1 MTRKYVSTL
10 KLSRGKYITSEISNQ
25 KMSHMQDVLYSFM
38 LPILK
43 KKPKK
48 QQQQK
53 LKQKRKQYNL
63 KCQPFGD
70 IFRRV
75 VAPNLKFSV
84 KEISFYPILKY
95 SYG

>member
-43 KKPKK
+43 KKTQKTTTTKTQAKK
-48 QQQQK
+48 KTIQ
-53 LKQKRKQYNL
+53 
-63 KCQPFGD
+63 FE
-70 IFRRV
+70 V
-75 VAPNLKFSV
+75 SAVW
-84 KEISFYPILKY
+84 
-95 SYG
+95 